1 MNRKRTIVIGLAFPF
16 ALLLA
21 GCHSAP
27 SVEPEGDYVEMRP
40 LIYNYDTVFDC
51 VAEAIAEECLS
62 VKEADRVHGSL
73 ESDVVPGAEDRLKGF
88 QTGKRIRARVVT
100 RGPKD
105 FMVRVAATRLSRD
118 LNRDNTTGEW
128 RYAGADEDLLAKF
141 KARFD
146 KQVDKRYKAPDRGG

>member
-1 MNRKRTIVIGLAFPF
+1 VNLTRTTVIGLALVL
-16 ALLLA
+16 AA

-27 SVEPEGDYVEMRP
+27 SLEPEADYVEMTP

-51 VAEAIAEECLS
+51 VAEAITEECLA

-73 ESDVVPGAEDRLKGF
+73 ESDVVPGPEDRVKGV

-100 RGPKD
+100 RGAKD
-105 FMVRVAATRLSRD
+105 FKVRVAATRLARD
-118 LNRDNTTGEW
+118 LNRDNTIGEW
-128 RYAGADEDLLAKF
+128 HYVGSDEDLLAKF